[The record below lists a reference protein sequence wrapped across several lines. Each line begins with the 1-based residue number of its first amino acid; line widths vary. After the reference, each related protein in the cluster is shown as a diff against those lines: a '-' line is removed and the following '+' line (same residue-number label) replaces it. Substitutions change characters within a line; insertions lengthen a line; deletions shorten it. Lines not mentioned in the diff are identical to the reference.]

1 MEELK
6 QFIDGKWVDSIE
18 GERLDVY
25 NPATGEVAL
34 TVPKSTEKDVE
45 AAVDVARRK
54 FDDGRWSFRTTPRE
68 RGRILLKAAEIV
80 YRDLEQL
87 AKMETLDSGKP
98 LSEAREDI
106 TEVAFMFE
114 YYGGWA
120 TKVHGE
126 TIPLGPDAMSLVV
139 KEPVGVVAAIPPWNY
154 PMMMA
159 TQKVAPA
166 LAVGCT
172 AILKPASYTPQTAI
186 AIGRILEEAGLPPG
200 VFNVVTGPG
209 SRVGAALVH
218 DPRVDKVSLTGSAE
232 VGRWVM
238 REGADTM
245 KRVCLELGGKSPNI
259 FFADADFEAAVEG
272 SCNSNFW
279 NQGEICS
286 AGTRVFV
293 ERPIYDDAIQA
304 MVDHVK
310 NIKVGDGMDADTT
323 MGPLVSEDQKKTVE
337 SYIEIGKGEAKVAV
351 EGNLPADP
359 RLANGYFVAPTIFF
373 DVDNDMRIGREEIF
387 GPVMSVIPFDDV
399 DEVIRLAN
407 DNEYGLAA
415 SVWSRDIKKAMNT
428 ARALRAGIVWI
439 NDAQPAPSEA
449 PWGGYK
455 QSGVGR
461 ELGGYGIDDY
471 LEVKHIYIN
480 LSE

>member
-6 QFIDGKWVDSIE
+6 QYIDGKWVDAIE

-25 NPATGEVAL
+25 NPATGEVQL
-34 TVPKSTEKDVE
+34 TVPKSGEKDAE
-45 AAVDVARRK
+45 AAVEVARRK
-54 FDDGRWSFRTTPRE
+54 FDDGQWSFRTTPRE

-80 YRDLEQL
+80 YRDLELL
-87 AKMETLDSGKP
+87 AKTETLDSGKP

-172 AILKPASYTPQTAI
+172 AVLKPASYTPQTGLAI
-186 AIGRILEEAGLPPG
+186 ARILEEAGLPPG

-209 SRVGAALVH
+209 SKVGAALVH

-259 FFADADFEAAVEG
+259 FFADADFDAAVEG

-304 MVDHVK
+304 MVDYVK
-310 NIKVGDGMDADTT
+310 NIKVGDGMNPETT

-351 EGNLPADP
+351 EGSLPDDP

-407 DNEYGLAA
+407 DSEYGLAA

-461 ELGGYGIDDY
+461 ELGVHGIEDY
-471 LEVKHIYIN
+471 VEIKHIYLN
-480 LSE
+480 LAE